1 MDRYEE
7 LLSLADKLGLEVVEK
22 EFKSSA
28 KGLCKGK
35 RIGISKSIDTDAEKR
50 CILAEEIAHSC
61 YTVGDILDTRSMDA
75 MRQERIARAIAFE
88 IILPLPKLIDAY
100 LNCRHNFNDIPDYLG
115 VTWEFLDSTIKHYC
129 CKYGGS
135 TKCGKYTVYFSPL
148 IVCEQSCEQSH
159 AV

>member
-7 LLSLADKLGLEVVEK
+7 LVSLADKLGLEVIEK

-28 KGLCKGK
+28 KGLCKGNK
-35 RIGISKSIDTDAEKR
+35 IGISKAIATEAEKR
-50 CILAEEIAHSC
+50 CILAEEMAHSY

-88 IILPLPKLIDAY
+88 NLLPLYKLVDAY
-100 LNCRHNFNDIPDYLG
+100 LNCCHDYNDIPDYLG
-115 VTWEFLDSTIKHYC
+115 VTWEFLDNTLDHYC
-129 CKYGGS
+129 RKYGGL
-135 TKCGKYTVYFSPL
+135 TRHGKYIIYFSPL
-148 IVCEQSCEQSH
+148 IVCERSNIK